1 MMTVP
6 GELSRV
12 STLVD
17 IAGRR
22 IFSNIFLN
30 GGGMVL
36 LPVGGG
42 YLEVF
47 SEGFFDMVLAYV

>member
-1 MMTVP
+1 
-6 GELSRV
+6 
-12 STLVD
+12 
-17 IAGRR
+17 
-22 IFSNIFLN
+22 
-30 GGGMVL
+30 MVL